1 LGLMVDDAA
10 SDPDKPEANLFRGTQ
25 HRERRRL
32 FMLHRT
38 SNFQFGTAIV
48 VVGNGREIV
57 MGADGA
63 KFDGKRI
70 RTACKIKVIEKRVA
84 FTHAGFI
91 GGGRSFPGFGVSKII
106 EDVIKSTRYVS
117 EALDKLGEALPETFR
132 ATYRRVGIKKRKELI
147 ECIKG
152 NPIDIF
158 LCGMDD
164 DKLTLSIIKFR
175 NPSDE
180 LDLKKQTKTWSEKV
194 AEEPTALWWCRGGS
208 AITIEW
214 VRTKNPTAAATKI
227 LQDEIDHYRETY
239 KPSERIVRPP
249 IAMVRISP
257 TCIEWVEKP
266 EICRGTKKK
275 S

>member
-1 LGLMVDDAA
+1 M
-10 SDPDKPEANLFRGTQ
+10 F
-25 HRERRRL
+25 
-32 FMLHRT
+32 HRT

-70 RTACKIKVIEKRVA
+70 RTACKIKVIENRVA

-91 GGGRSFPGFGVSKII
+91 GGGRGSPGFGVSKIT
-106 EDVIKSTRYVS
+106 EDVIKSTRYVRT
-117 EALDKLGEALPETFR
+117 ALVKLKAALPEAF
-132 ATYRRVGIKKRKELI
+132 GISYGRLGIEERKELI
-147 ECIKG
+147 ECIKCG
-152 NPIDIF
+152 PIDIF

-164 DKLTLSIIKFR
+164 DKLTLSVIKFR

-180 LDLKKQTKTWSEKV
+180 LDLKKKTKIWSEKI
-194 AEEPTALWWCRGGS
+194 AAEPTPLWFCRGGS
-208 AITIEW
+208 AKTIERLRSDKPAS
-214 VRTKNPTAAATKI
+214 VARGI
-227 LQDEIDHYRETY
+227 LEDEIYHYRETY

-249 IAMVRISP
+249 IAIVRISP
-257 TCIEWVEKP
+257 TDIEWVEKP

-275 S
+275 P